1 MNGCIDISVRRVGG
15 VLSATLKRQ
24 GKGVS
29 AQATREGKGMSFL
42 TKVMNEM
49 MTFDGERIG
58 DPLSFRCGLVCS
70 TGSDFYLQVP
80 QESIW
85 LLPENDFSQ
94 DVVVYSNVTWVIE

>member
-1 MNGCIDISVRRVGG
+1 MNSCVDINARRVG
-15 VLSATLKRQ
+15 SIISPTLKRRGDVMSVQ
-24 GKGVS
+24 TERKGN
-29 AQATREGKGMSFL
+29 GMSFL
-42 TKVMNEM
+42 TKVMDM
-49 MTFDGERIG
+49 MVTFDGERVG
-58 DPLSFRCGLVCS
+58 EPLSFRCGLVCS